1 MFSAR
6 FIAHALVD
14 HIRNSRY
21 ELIFYVRGT
30 NENAGNLKLISRI
43 IFLCWR
49 SEDELDMLTF

>member
-14 HIRNSRY
+14 YIRNSRY

-49 SEDELDMLTF
+49 SED